1 MVHLQ
6 RLNGMQRGTFS
17 DKNGILKGNGLDLGV
32 EPIRN
37 FFFFFFFVPPGCL
50 ISFFLGKKISINQLI
65 KKESLKSKYLLS
77 SFVSSTFG
85 TLATPTPLRVKAAT
99 LILYL
104 VNLPSSVRV
113 TFLAS
118 EPLTVLLKIFSGLL
132 MMK

>member
-6 RLNGMQRGTFS
+6 RLKGMQRGTFS
-17 DKNGILKGNGLDLGV
+17 VKNGILKGKGLDLGV
-32 EPIRN
+32 EPPRIIIFFFSTPWISN
-37 FFFFFFFVPPGCL
+37 FFL
-50 ISFFLGKKISINQLI
+50 LGKKISINQLI
-65 KKESLKSKYLLS
+65 KEESLKSKYLLS

>member
-6 RLNGMQRGTFS
+6 RLKRMQRGTFS

-32 EPIRN
+32 
-37 FFFFFFFVPPGCL
+37 PPGSL

-65 KKESLKSKYLLS
+65 KKESLKSKYSLS

>member
-6 RLNGMQRGTFS
+6 RLKGMQRGTFS

-32 EPIRN
+32 EPTRMFFCFFFSTPWVSN
-37 FFFFFFFVPPGCL
+37 FFL
-50 ISFFLGKKISINQLI
+50 LGKKISINQLI

>member
-6 RLNGMQRGTFS
+6 RLKGMQRGTFS

-32 EPIRN
+32 EPTRI
-37 FFFFFFFVPPGCL
+37 FFFFSTLWVSKFFL
-50 ISFFLGKKISINQLI
+50 LGKKISINQLI

>member
-1 MVHLQ
+1 MIHLQ
-6 RLNGMQRGTFS
+6 RLKGMQRGTFS

-32 EPIRN
+32 EPTRI
-37 FFFFFFFVPPGCL
+37 FFFFFFCTPWVSNF
-50 ISFFLGKKISINQLI
+50 FFLGKKISINQLI